1 MFISYFFL
9 NLYFVKIL
17 DMTVNQI
24 LSTKGNDVYSVVSTI
39 SVYDAIKIM
48 SEKNVGAILVIEE
61 GQLKGIFS
69 ERDYARKVILK
80 DKSSKTTMIK
90 EIMVSNV
97 FTVQPTDDLDN
108 CMEMMISRRIR
119 HLPVVEDD
127 KVIGLISIGD
137 VVKCIIE
144 KQKETIQLLDSYING
159 TQS

>member
-1 MFISYFFL
+1 
-9 NLYFVKIL
+9 
-17 DMTVNQI
+17 MTVNQI
-24 LSTKGNDVYSVVSTI
+24 LSTKGNDVYSVVSNI

-61 GQLKGIFS
+61 GKLKGIFS

-80 DKSSKTTMIK
+80 DKSSKTMLVQ
-90 EIMVSNV
+90 EIMVTNV
-97 FTVQPTDDLDN
+97 FTVKPTDDLDN

-119 HLPVVEDD
+119 HLPVVENDT
-127 KVIGLISIGD
+127 VIGLISIGD
-137 VVKCIIE
+137 VVKSIIE

>member
-1 MFISYFFL
+1 
-9 NLYFVKIL
+9 
-17 DMTVNQI
+17 MTVNQI

-69 ERDYARKVILK
+69 ERDYARKIILK
-80 DKSSKTTMIK
+80 DKSSKTTMVQ

-119 HLPVVEDD
+119 HLPVVENDT
-127 KVIGLISIGD
+127 VIGLISIGD
-137 VVKCIIE
+137 VVKSIIE

>member
-1 MFISYFFL
+1 MVFDDFFL
-9 NLYFVKIL
+9 YLCFLKFL

-39 SVYDAIKIM
+39 SVYDAIKVM
-48 SEKNVGAILVIEE
+48 SEKNVGAILVIEDD
-61 GQLKGIFS
+61 QLKGIFS

-80 DKSSKTTMIK
+80 DKSSKTTMVH

-97 FTVQPTDDLDN
+97 FTVKPTDDLDN
-108 CMEMMISRRIR
+108 CMEMMIAKRIR

>member
-1 MFISYFFL
+1 
-9 NLYFVKIL
+9 
-17 DMTVNQI
+17 MTVNQI
-24 LSTKGNDVYSVVSTI
+24 LSTKGNDVYSVVSSI